1 MDRYR
6 TFAVFIRLM
15 AAAMLA
21 IGVAAVIPTRDNA
34 LQVPQTGA
42 WAALLV
48 SLGLC
53 VVLLA
58 MAELLARRP
67 PVQQDLTSAIGRM
80 QQQLAELHLKLDDL
94 RAAHDSAEKARVD
107 ASAAPAPPPVDY
119 GPQFQQLATALAEV
133 RQISLLSDADRKQFT
148 QLHHRQRKTSML
160 KELFALIAAQDWAR
174 AERLLITTERE
185 FPNDEEVRKVRSYLD
200 HSRRLREEETLVRT
214 AREVEELVQAH
225 DYPTALDRT
234 RRLVEGF
241 PYSSDARTLHQ
252 RVEHEYEVYLESDAQ
267 RMFDDIRQ
275 HIERRSWRRALAH
288 AMRLIEIC
296 PNHRLA
302 VQIRPQLQTL
312 RDNAEIEQ
320 RQEMEA
326 QIQELIRAGRL
337 HDAIVLGEDL
347 LRRYPA
353 SPQAESLEVM
363 LPRLRELARSGVEE
377 FAALSSVS
385 PKSSQA
391 VTREDE

>member
-1 MDRYR
+1 
-6 TFAVFIRLM
+6 
-15 AAAMLA
+15 
-21 IGVAAVIPTRDNA
+21 
-34 LQVPQTGA
+34 
-42 WAALLV
+42 
-48 SLGLC
+48 
-53 VVLLA
+53 
-58 MAELLARRP
+58 
-67 PVQQDLTSAIGRM
+67 
-80 QQQLAELHLKLDDL
+80 
-94 RAAHDSAEKARVD
+94 
-107 ASAAPAPPPVDY
+107 
-119 GPQFQQLATALAEV
+119 
-133 RQISLLSDADRKQFT
+133 
-148 QLHHRQRKTSML
+148 
-160 KELFALIAAQDWAR
+160 
-174 AERLLITTERE
+174 
-185 FPNDEEVRKVRSYLD
+185 
-200 HSRRLREEETLVRT
+200 
-214 AREVEELVQAH
+214 
-225 DYPTALDRT
+225 
-234 RRLVEGF
+234 VEGF